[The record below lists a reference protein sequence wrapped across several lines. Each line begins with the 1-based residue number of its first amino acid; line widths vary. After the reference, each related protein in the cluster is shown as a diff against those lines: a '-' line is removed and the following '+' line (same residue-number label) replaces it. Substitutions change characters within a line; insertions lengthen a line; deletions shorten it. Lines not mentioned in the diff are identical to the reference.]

1 MTTTSAPIDPIAAE
15 AAFGPDGPAA
25 PSPAP
30 VVEEPPPVPFEI
42 VEPHQAG
49 AYGFVVRVQATG
61 RLYRITPTRDPRE
74 PRFWCVVV
82 YRCTA
87 SGLADGAERPWIG
100 GAGMRREDLRDAMAA
115 IRDDVGRWLTT
126 TACPEFQTWFL
137 APADSA
143 PVAAPVRVRAHS

>member
-1 MTTTSAPIDPIAAE
+1 AP
-15 AAFGPDGPAA
+15 FGPDGASLPSSAEPGDEPAA
-25 PSPAP
+25 A
-30 VVEEPPPVPFEI
+30 FEI

-87 SGLADGAERPWIG
+87 SGLPDGAERPWIG

-115 IRDDVGRWLTT
+115 IRGDVGGWLT
-126 TACPEFQTWFL
+126 AAASPEFRTWFL
-137 APADSA
+137 APAESLPGA
-143 PVAAPVRVRAHS
+143 GPGHAKTHS